1 MVQPEPNP
9 RPNLARLQTFV
20 GASLERAASRDAAA
34 AVAGLRRDAE
44 RVAQQLRALSAW
56 AANAHSPEPPAHLA
70 GLSAFDLSDA
80 VQALEAEAWRR
91 QPRIRVPA

>member
-1 MVQPEPNP
+1 MAQPEPNP
-9 RPNLARLQTFV
+9 EPNLIRLRTFV
-20 GASLERAASRDAAA
+20 GASLERAASRDAAS

-56 AANAHSPEPPAHLA
+56 AENGRSLEPPAHLA

-80 VQALEAEAWRR
+80 VLALEAEAWRR
-91 QPRIRVPA
+91 QPKIRVPA